1 MAMSSCSVCAIAG
14 VGATSELDNTAWAR
28 SIGVSESSVRRHYQH
43 PARVETATEEP
54 VSEKLTGR
62 VNITPDGGEFVD
74 VQTAEEISDWS
85 GIFKRFKLDPEAFII
100 VGNTVRMSMWQSSK
114 RTDNG
119 DRDVI
124 DLFSYRASFKR
135 KETAGI
141 DLSSLTASVRAW
153 TPTYTLD
160 PQPAGDALTY
170 VVGLA
175 DWQLGKGENDGT
187 PGTLK
192 RLQASL
198 AAIIEHIEELRATGV
213 NINHIAF
220 ANMGDHT
227 EGVSGSYAS
236 QTYQADLNTR
246 DQLALAIDVNMQWI
260 KALTPMFEHASYI
273 ACLCNHGTL
282 ARQGHD
288 NITDDADNAT
298 GFVGDMLEKIC
309 NLHPDLSHIQWHVPR
324 DEMITTITA
333 SGVNIAAAH
342 GHKISGRE
350 DHWLAAQ
357 SQLLTQSKKF
367 IPDLWFTA
375 HKHHAAV
382 TDFGP
387 YTRIQATTVD
397 PGSKWWTDISGM
409 YSRPGVTTFV
419 VGESL
424 PGKWS
429 HYRIH

>member
-1 MAMSSCSVCAIAG
+1 MPTCSVCAIAG
-14 VGATSELDNTAWAR
+14 EGATSSLDNTAWAR
-28 SIGVSESSVRRHYQH
+28 EIGVSEASVRRHYQH
-43 PARVETATEEP
+43 PERTAAP
-54 VSEKLTGR
+54 VAAPTADKLTGR
-62 VNITPDGGEFVD
+62 VDITPNGGEFVD
-74 VQTAEEISDWS
+74 VQTTEEITDWS
-85 GIFKRFKLDPEAFII
+85 SIFKRFKLDPDSFVI
-100 VGNTVRMSMWQSSK
+100 VGDTVRMSMWQSSK

-124 DLFSYRASFKR
+124 DLFSYRASFAR
-135 KETAGI
+135 KATAGLNLA
-141 DLSSLTASVRAW
+141 DLTGSIRGW
-153 TPTYTLD
+153 K
-160 PQPAGDALTY
+160 PAATKTKQATTSEPVSY
-170 VVGLA
+170 IVGLA
-175 DWQLGKGENDGT
+175 DFQLGKGENDGT

-192 RLQASL
+192 RLTASL
-198 AAIIEHIEELRATGV
+198 EAVTAHIHELRATGV
-213 NINHIAF
+213 NLNHIVF

-227 EGVSGSYAS
+227 EGVAGSYAS

-246 DQLALAIDVNMQWI
+246 DQLALAIEVNMQWI
-260 KALTPMFEHASYI
+260 KTLAPMFDEASYL

-309 NLHPDLSHIQWHVPR
+309 NLHPDLANISWHVPR

-342 GHKISGRE
+342 GHKVSGRE

>member
-1 MAMSSCSVCAIAG
+1 VSACSVCLIAG
-14 VGATSELDNTAWAR
+14 VGATSELSNVAW
-28 SIGVSESSVRRHYQH
+28 GNQLDVSEASVRRHYSH
-43 PARVETATEEP
+43 ANKPAP
-54 VSEKLTGR
+54 VAAAPESDKLTGR
-62 VNITPDGGEFVD
+62 VDITPNGGEFVD
-74 VQTAEEISDWS
+74 VQTEQPVGDWDAV
-85 GIFKRFKLDPEAFII
+85 FARFDLDPAKYA
-100 VGNTVRMSMWQSSK
+100 VKDNTVRMSTWEQSK
-114 RTDNG
+114 RLENG
-119 DRDVI
+119 ERDVI
-124 DLFSYRASFKR
+124 KLFSYRASFTL
-135 KETAGI
+135 KESAGL

-153 TPTYTLD
+153 KA
-160 PQPAGDALTY
+160 PAQVNRIETGEPVSL
-170 VVGLA
+170 VVGMA
-175 DWQLGKGENDGT
+175 DYQLGKGEGDGT

-192 RLQASL
+192 RLTASL
-198 AAIIEHIEELRATGV
+198 DSIVAHVDELRWSGV
-213 NINHIAF
+213 NVNHIVF

-227 EGVSGSYAS
+227 EGVAGSYAG

-260 KALTPMFEHASYI
+260 KALTPLFDSASYF

-298 GFVGDMLEKIC
+298 GFVGDMLEKVC

-375 HKHHAAV
+375 HKHHAAI